1 MLTLN
6 QARAGL
12 KIVLDNQ
19 PYEII
24 SANHQKMGRGS
35 AKLVTKLKNLLTQA
49 STWRTFQGDE
59 RLQEAQVN
67 YRQAQFLYANNGVAH
82 FMLLDDFSQHQ
93 LPEGVWSKWLKE
105 AQKVDLVLW
114 QDQPIAV
121 RMPSK
126 VSLKVVATEPASKGN
141 TVNTATKP
149 IKLETGV
156 VIQAPLFIKTGDT
169 VKIDTETGKYDS
181 RV

>member
-19 PYEII
+19 PHEII
-24 SANHQKMGRGS
+24 SASHQKMGRGS
-35 AKLVTKLKNLLTQA
+35 AKLITKLKNLLTQA
-49 STWRTFQGDE
+49 TTWRTFQGDE

-67 YRQAQFLYANNGVAH
+67 YRRAQFLYADNGVAH

-93 LPEGVWSKWLKE
+93 LPEDGQSKWLKE
-105 AQKVDLVLW
+105 AQEVDLVLW
-114 QDQPIAV
+114 QDRPIAV
-121 RMPSK
+121 KLPSK
-126 VSLKVVATEPASKGN
+126 VSLKVVAAEPASKGN
-141 TVNTATKP
+141 TVNAATKP
-149 IKLETGV
+149 VELETGA
-156 VIQAPLFIKTGDT
+156 VIQAPLFIKAGDT